1 MRPLAAALLIA
12 TLTAPALAQAPLKPL
27 PPGMGAAP
35 ADPLAAAD
43 PAAGERV
50 WRSCR
55 ACHAIEPGR
64 HGVGPSLHGIFG
76 APIAAQDWGRPYSLA
91 LRQMGAAGAAW
102 DVARLSAYLENP
114 RTFAPGTMMAFAGI
128 RDPADRL
135 NLIAWLAVQGN

>member
-12 TLTAPALAQAPLKPL
+12 SLTAPALAQAPLKPL
-27 PPGMGAAP
+27 PPGMGASP
-35 ADPLAAAD
+35 AD

-64 HGVGPSLHGIFG
+64 HGVGPSLHGIVG

-91 LRQMGAAGAAW
+91 LREMGAAGAVW
-102 DVARLSAYLENP
+102 DVARLSAFLENP
-114 RTFAPGTMMAFAGI
+114 RAFAPGTMMAYAGL

-135 NLIAWLAVQGN
+135 NLIAWLAAQGN